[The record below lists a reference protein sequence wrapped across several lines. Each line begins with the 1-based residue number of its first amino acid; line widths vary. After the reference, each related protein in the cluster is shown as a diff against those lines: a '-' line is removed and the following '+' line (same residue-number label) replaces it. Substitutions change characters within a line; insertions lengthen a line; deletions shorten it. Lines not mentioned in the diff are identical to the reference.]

1 MAFGFVS
8 GGLFLLCAVACALPG
23 SKNALQQSSRLPQA
37 PTVVE
42 CKAQSLVVSVDIPP
56 SGSAP
61 RFEAIDATGA
71 YPVTERYGAQ
81 CGYTYSVQ
89 PLLGHVDLRASY
101 FSCHTGNQNDEVFTF
116 MFGVFTIDESGKES
130 SFNVSKTCS
139 VPPFSPRVVTCEENY
154 MEVSVRTDL
163 PCPTAGSIKDFSAS
177 LALAQSSAVEA
188 WQVMLQKEGQQ
199 PEVMSVEY
207 AATLGYIIMVTPGRL
222 VFRTTFGQ
230 LYASVKMVNGAA
242 VEVIQATVFFRQNW
256 MVVMVDLV
264 ATCSLVKGS
273 SDDSRLHW
281 RTPAERTPPAVG
293 PSKLRTEYMGMGVSG
308 GVANEWAM
316 TDQGYS
322 VTVGKGSVAHRLPSV
337 AEGGIRKNQQGVVT
351 KPKVVRQMATPP
363 VPRPPLSVNRTWR
376 TPAERTPLAV
386 GTSELWG
393 ENRRMGVSGGVV
405 NERAMTDRGYSV
417 TVGKETVSHRFP
429 SVAEVGIRKNQQGVV
444 TKPNVVLQMATPPV
458 PRPPLSV
465 NHDGSRLHWRTPAER
480 TPLAFGP
487 SKLRKEYMG
496 MGVSGG
502 VVDERAATDRGY
514 SMTVGK
520 ATVVSSIPSAAEG
533 GIRKNQQGV
542 VTNPNVVRQMANTPV
557 PRPPLSVNQSPSGT
571 WRSPAERTPLAVGT
585 SELWGENRRMGASG
599 GVVDKWAASDR
610 GYSVTVGKETVA
622 HRFPSVAE
630 GGIRKN
636 QQGVVI
642 KPNVVRQIANPPV
655 PRPPLSVNQS
665 PSGTW
670 RSPAERTPLAVGTSE
685 LRGENMGMGVSGGVV
700 DERATIDRGYSITV
714 GKATV
719 GSSILSPAEGG
730 IRKDQHGVVTKPNVV
745 KQMASPPIPLPF
757 SVNQT
762 NLEERVFHVYL
773 GNIPSD
779 VELVSVELNGQEIS
793 VLTAAQ
799 MGYSISR
806 VSEGN
811 ATSAYIIRVPFE
823 DQFVAKQYVSAGL
836 FEYSLEIKWTL
847 NIRPQMEAYYHLSSV
862 SALVVEALPPVF
874 DSMCTESGISFEKD
888 HQQYDYLWDIAI
900 GSYTLTPQ
908 LASERGYILTN
919 DSTTLIL
926 AVPLFTIGY
935 VYEDITL
942 QQFYGTFK
950 LLTRNAKTLEIE
962 QSSAKRCLFQTT
974 ELLVCST
981 EGVMTI
987 VTDITKAVPSADP
1000 ARTTL
1005 LDQSCRPQETDDTR
1019 VLFSFGLNTCGTRFQ
1034 IDQQYVTYE
1043 NELVFHELYSTD
1055 SRPVITR
1062 DAAYRVTMRCIYPVR
1077 DTESLFVDRKFRAET
1092 PGIGQIKD
1100 PVKVPPQMLKPMQLP
1115 KQAIMKPSFQGSVA
1129 RKPTEYVRVGQ
1140 WSVPQ
1145 DKYAQRS
1152 LGA

>member
-8 GGLFLLCAVACALPG
+8 GGLFLLCAVACALRG

-199 PEVMSVEY
+199 PEVMSVED

-281 RTPAERTPPAVG
+281 RTPAERTRLAVG
-293 PSKLRTEYMGMGVSG
+293 PSKLRTEYIGMGVSG

-351 KPKVVRQMATPP
+351 KPKVVRQMAPP
-363 VPRPPLSVNRTWR
+363 
-376 TPAERTPLAV
+376 
-386 GTSELWG
+386 
-393 ENRRMGVSGGVV
+393 
-405 NERAMTDRGYSV
+405 
-417 TVGKETVSHRFP
+417 
-429 SVAEVGIRKNQQGVV
+429 
-444 TKPNVVLQMATPPV
+444 
-458 PRPPLSV
+458 
-465 NHDGSRLHWRTPAER
+465 
-480 TPLAFGP
+480 
-487 SKLRKEYMG
+487 
-496 MGVSGG
+496 
-502 VVDERAATDRGY
+502 
-514 SMTVGK
+514 
-520 ATVVSSIPSAAEG
+520 
-533 GIRKNQQGV
+533 
-542 VTNPNVVRQMANTPV
+542 PV

-670 RSPAERTPLAVGTSE
+670 RSPAERTPLVVGTSE

-874 DSMCTESGISFEKD
+874 DSMCTESGISFKKD

-950 LLTRNAKTLEIE
+950 LLTRNAKTLKIE
-962 QSSAKRCLFQTT
+962 QSSGKRCLFQTT

-1140 WSVPQ
+1140 WSAPQ

>member
-351 KPKVVRQMATPP
+351 KPKVVRQMATP
-363 VPRPPLSVNRTWR
+363 
-376 TPAERTPLAV
+376 
-386 GTSELWG
+386 
-393 ENRRMGVSGGVV
+393 
-405 NERAMTDRGYSV
+405 
-417 TVGKETVSHRFP
+417 
-429 SVAEVGIRKNQQGVV
+429 
-444 TKPNVVLQMATPPV
+444 
-458 PRPPLSV
+458 
-465 NHDGSRLHWRTPAER
+465 
-480 TPLAFGP
+480 
-487 SKLRKEYMG
+487 
-496 MGVSGG
+496 
-502 VVDERAATDRGY
+502 
-514 SMTVGK
+514 
-520 ATVVSSIPSAAEG
+520 
-533 GIRKNQQGV
+533 
-542 VTNPNVVRQMANTPV
+542 PV

>member
-8 GGLFLLCAVACALPG
+8 GGLFLLCAVACALRG

-199 PEVMSVEY
+199 PEVMSVED

-281 RTPAERTPPAVG
+281 RTPAERTRLAVG
-293 PSKLRTEYMGMGVSG
+293 PSKLRTEYIGMGVSG

-351 KPKVVRQMATPP
+351 KPKVVRQMAP
-363 VPRPPLSVNRTWR
+363 
-376 TPAERTPLAV
+376 
-386 GTSELWG
+386 
-393 ENRRMGVSGGVV
+393 
-405 NERAMTDRGYSV
+405 
-417 TVGKETVSHRFP
+417 
-429 SVAEVGIRKNQQGVV
+429 
-444 TKPNVVLQMATPPV
+444 PPV

-670 RSPAERTPLAVGTSE
+670 RSPAERTPLVVGTSE

-874 DSMCTESGISFEKD
+874 DSMCTESGISFKKD

-950 LLTRNAKTLEIE
+950 LLTRNAKTLKIE
-962 QSSAKRCLFQTT
+962 QSSGKRCLFQTT

-1140 WSVPQ
+1140 WSAPQ

>member
-8 GGLFLLCAVACALPG
+8 GGLFLLCAVACALRG

-199 PEVMSVEY
+199 PEVMSVED

-281 RTPAERTPPAVG
+281 RTPAERTRLAVG
-293 PSKLRTEYMGMGVSG
+293 PSKLRTEYIGMGVSG

-337 AEGGIRKNQQGVVT
+337 AEGGIRK
-351 KPKVVRQMATPP
+351 
-363 VPRPPLSVNRTWR
+363 
-376 TPAERTPLAV
+376 
-386 GTSELWG
+386 
-393 ENRRMGVSGGVV
+393 
-405 NERAMTDRGYSV
+405 
-417 TVGKETVSHRFP
+417 
-429 SVAEVGIRKNQQGVV
+429 
-444 TKPNVVLQMATPPV
+444 
-458 PRPPLSV
+458 
-465 NHDGSRLHWRTPAER
+465 
-480 TPLAFGP
+480 
-487 SKLRKEYMG
+487 
-496 MGVSGG
+496 
-502 VVDERAATDRGY
+502 
-514 SMTVGK
+514 
-520 ATVVSSIPSAAEG
+520 
-533 GIRKNQQGV
+533 
-542 VTNPNVVRQMANTPV
+542 MANTPV

-670 RSPAERTPLAVGTSE
+670 RSPAERTPLVVGTSE

-874 DSMCTESGISFEKD
+874 DSMCTESGISFKKD

-950 LLTRNAKTLEIE
+950 LLTRNAKTLKIE
-962 QSSAKRCLFQTT
+962 QSSGKRCLFQTT

-1140 WSVPQ
+1140 WSAPQ

>member
-8 GGLFLLCAVACALPG
+8 GGLFLLCAVACALRG

-199 PEVMSVEY
+199 PEVMSVED

-281 RTPAERTPPAVG
+281 RTPAERTRLAVG
-293 PSKLRTEYMGMGVSG
+293 PSKLRTEYIGMGVSG

-337 AEGGIRKNQQGVVT
+337 AEGGIRK
-351 KPKVVRQMATPP
+351 
-363 VPRPPLSVNRTWR
+363 
-376 TPAERTPLAV
+376 
-386 GTSELWG
+386 
-393 ENRRMGVSGGVV
+393 
-405 NERAMTDRGYSV
+405 
-417 TVGKETVSHRFP
+417 
-429 SVAEVGIRKNQQGVV
+429 
-444 TKPNVVLQMATPPV
+444 
-458 PRPPLSV
+458 
-465 NHDGSRLHWRTPAER
+465 
-480 TPLAFGP
+480 
-487 SKLRKEYMG
+487 
-496 MGVSGG
+496 
-502 VVDERAATDRGY
+502 
-514 SMTVGK
+514 
-520 ATVVSSIPSAAEG
+520 
-533 GIRKNQQGV
+533 
-542 VTNPNVVRQMANTPV
+542 MANTPV
-557 PRPPLSVNQSPSGT
+557 PRPPLSVNRT

-670 RSPAERTPLAVGTSE
+670 RSPAERTPLVVGTSE

-874 DSMCTESGISFEKD
+874 DSMCTESGISFKKD

-950 LLTRNAKTLEIE
+950 LLTRNAKTLKIE
-962 QSSAKRCLFQTT
+962 QSSGKRCLFQTT

-1140 WSVPQ
+1140 WSAPQ

>member
-351 KPKVVRQMATPP
+351 
-363 VPRPPLSVNRTWR
+363 
-376 TPAERTPLAV
+376 
-386 GTSELWG
+386 
-393 ENRRMGVSGGVV
+393 
-405 NERAMTDRGYSV
+405 
-417 TVGKETVSHRFP
+417 
-429 SVAEVGIRKNQQGVV
+429 
-444 TKPNVVLQMATPPV
+444 
-458 PRPPLSV
+458 
-465 NHDGSRLHWRTPAER
+465 
-480 TPLAFGP
+480 
-487 SKLRKEYMG
+487 
-496 MGVSGG
+496 
-502 VVDERAATDRGY
+502 
-514 SMTVGK
+514 
-520 ATVVSSIPSAAEG
+520 
-533 GIRKNQQGV
+533 
-542 VTNPNVVRQMANTPV
+542 NPNVVRQMANTPV
-557 PRPPLSVNQSPSGT
+557 PRPPLSVNRT

>member
-8 GGLFLLCAVACALPG
+8 GGLFLLCAVACALRG

-199 PEVMSVEY
+199 PEVMSVED

-281 RTPAERTPPAVG
+281 RTPAERTRLAVG
-293 PSKLRTEYMGMGVSG
+293 PSKLRTEYIGMGVSG

-337 AEGGIRKNQQGVVT
+337 
-351 KPKVVRQMATPP
+351 
-363 VPRPPLSVNRTWR
+363 
-376 TPAERTPLAV
+376 
-386 GTSELWG
+386 
-393 ENRRMGVSGGVV
+393 
-405 NERAMTDRGYSV
+405 
-417 TVGKETVSHRFP
+417 
-429 SVAEVGIRKNQQGVV
+429 
-444 TKPNVVLQMATPPV
+444 
-458 PRPPLSV
+458 
-465 NHDGSRLHWRTPAER
+465 
-480 TPLAFGP
+480 
-487 SKLRKEYMG
+487 
-496 MGVSGG
+496 
-502 VVDERAATDRGY
+502 
-514 SMTVGK
+514 
-520 ATVVSSIPSAAEG
+520 AEG

-670 RSPAERTPLAVGTSE
+670 RSPAERTPLVVGTSE

-874 DSMCTESGISFEKD
+874 DSMCTESGISFKKD

-950 LLTRNAKTLEIE
+950 LLTRNAKTLKIE
-962 QSSAKRCLFQTT
+962 QSSGKRCLFQTT

-1140 WSVPQ
+1140 WSAPQ

>member
-8 GGLFLLCAVACALPG
+8 GGLFLLCAVACALRG

-199 PEVMSVEY
+199 PEVMSVED

-281 RTPAERTPPAVG
+281 RTPAERTRLAVG
-293 PSKLRTEYMGMGVSG
+293 PSKLRTEYIGMGVSG

-351 KPKVVRQMATPP
+351 KPKVVRQMAPPP
-363 VPRPPLSVNRTWR
+363 VPRPPLSVNR
-376 TPAERTPLAV
+376 
-386 GTSELWG
+386 
-393 ENRRMGVSGGVV
+393 
-405 NERAMTDRGYSV
+405 
-417 TVGKETVSHRFP
+417 
-429 SVAEVGIRKNQQGVV
+429 
-444 TKPNVVLQMATPPV
+444 
-458 PRPPLSV
+458 
-465 NHDGSRLHWRTPAER
+465 
-480 TPLAFGP
+480 
-487 SKLRKEYMG
+487 
-496 MGVSGG
+496 
-502 VVDERAATDRGY
+502 
-514 SMTVGK
+514 
-520 ATVVSSIPSAAEG
+520 
-533 GIRKNQQGV
+533 
-542 VTNPNVVRQMANTPV
+542 
-557 PRPPLSVNQSPSGT
+557 T

-670 RSPAERTPLAVGTSE
+670 RSPAERTPLVVGTSE

-874 DSMCTESGISFEKD
+874 DSMCTESGISFKKD

-950 LLTRNAKTLEIE
+950 LLTRNAKTLKIE
-962 QSSAKRCLFQTT
+962 QSSGKRCLFQTT

-1140 WSVPQ
+1140 WSAPQ

>member
-363 VPRPPLSVNRTWR
+363 VPRPPLSVNR
-376 TPAERTPLAV
+376 
-386 GTSELWG
+386 
-393 ENRRMGVSGGVV
+393 
-405 NERAMTDRGYSV
+405 
-417 TVGKETVSHRFP
+417 
-429 SVAEVGIRKNQQGVV
+429 
-444 TKPNVVLQMATPPV
+444 
-458 PRPPLSV
+458 
-465 NHDGSRLHWRTPAER
+465 
-480 TPLAFGP
+480 
-487 SKLRKEYMG
+487 
-496 MGVSGG
+496 
-502 VVDERAATDRGY
+502 
-514 SMTVGK
+514 
-520 ATVVSSIPSAAEG
+520 
-533 GIRKNQQGV
+533 
-542 VTNPNVVRQMANTPV
+542 
-557 PRPPLSVNQSPSGT
+557 T

>member
-337 AEGGIRKNQQGVVT
+337 
-351 KPKVVRQMATPP
+351 
-363 VPRPPLSVNRTWR
+363 
-376 TPAERTPLAV
+376 
-386 GTSELWG
+386 
-393 ENRRMGVSGGVV
+393 
-405 NERAMTDRGYSV
+405 
-417 TVGKETVSHRFP
+417 
-429 SVAEVGIRKNQQGVV
+429 
-444 TKPNVVLQMATPPV
+444 
-458 PRPPLSV
+458 
-465 NHDGSRLHWRTPAER
+465 
-480 TPLAFGP
+480 
-487 SKLRKEYMG
+487 
-496 MGVSGG
+496 
-502 VVDERAATDRGY
+502 
-514 SMTVGK
+514 
-520 ATVVSSIPSAAEG
+520 AEG

>member
-8 GGLFLLCAVACALPG
+8 GGLFLLCAVACALRG

-199 PEVMSVEY
+199 PEVMSVED

-281 RTPAERTPPAVG
+281 RTPAERTRLAVG
-293 PSKLRTEYMGMGVSG
+293 PSKLRTEYIGMGVSG

-351 KPKVVRQMATPP
+351 KPKVVRQMAPPP
-363 VPRPPLSVNRTWR
+363 VPRPPLSVNQSPSGTWR
-376 TPAERTPLAV
+376 SPAERTPLVV
-386 GTSELWG
+386 GPSELRTEYMG
-393 ENRRMGVSGGVV
+393 MGVSGGVA

-417 TVGKETVSHRFP
+417 TVGKETVAHRFP
-429 SVAEVGIRKNQQGVV
+429 SVAEGGIRKNQQGVV
-444 TKPNVVLQMATPPV
+444 TKPNVVLQMATP
-458 PRPPLSV
+458 
-465 NHDGSRLHWRTPAER
+465 
-480 TPLAFGP
+480 
-487 SKLRKEYMG
+487 
-496 MGVSGG
+496 
-502 VVDERAATDRGY
+502 
-514 SMTVGK
+514 
-520 ATVVSSIPSAAEG
+520 
-533 GIRKNQQGV
+533 
-542 VTNPNVVRQMANTPV
+542 PV

-670 RSPAERTPLAVGTSE
+670 RSPAERTPLVVGTSE

-874 DSMCTESGISFEKD
+874 DSMCTESGISFKKD

-950 LLTRNAKTLEIE
+950 LLTRNAKTLKIE
-962 QSSAKRCLFQTT
+962 QSSGKRCLFQTT

-1140 WSVPQ
+1140 WSAPQ

>member
-363 VPRPPLSVNRTWR
+363 VPRPPLSVNQSPSGTWR

-417 TVGKETVSHRFP
+417 TVGKETVS
-429 SVAEVGIRKNQQGVV
+429 
-444 TKPNVVLQMATPPV
+444 
-458 PRPPLSV
+458 
-465 NHDGSRLHWRTPAER
+465 
-480 TPLAFGP
+480 
-487 SKLRKEYMG
+487 
-496 MGVSGG
+496 
-502 VVDERAATDRGY
+502 
-514 SMTVGK
+514 
-520 ATVVSSIPSAAEG
+520 
-533 GIRKNQQGV
+533 
-542 VTNPNVVRQMANTPV
+542 
-557 PRPPLSVNQSPSGT
+557 
-571 WRSPAERTPLAVGT
+571 
-585 SELWGENRRMGASG
+585 
-599 GVVDKWAASDR
+599 
-610 GYSVTVGKETVA
+610 

>member
-363 VPRPPLSVNRTWR
+363 VPRPPLSVNQSPSGTWR

-444 TKPNVVLQMATPPV
+444 T
-458 PRPPLSV
+458 
-465 NHDGSRLHWRTPAER
+465 
-480 TPLAFGP
+480 
-487 SKLRKEYMG
+487 
-496 MGVSGG
+496 
-502 VVDERAATDRGY
+502 
-514 SMTVGK
+514 
-520 ATVVSSIPSAAEG
+520 
-533 GIRKNQQGV
+533 
-542 VTNPNVVRQMANTPV
+542 NPNVVRQMANT
-557 PRPPLSVNQSPSGT
+557 
-571 WRSPAERTPLAVGT
+571 
-585 SELWGENRRMGASG
+585 
-599 GVVDKWAASDR
+599 
-610 GYSVTVGKETVA
+610 
-622 HRFPSVAE
+622 
-630 GGIRKN
+630 
-636 QQGVVI
+636 
-642 KPNVVRQIANPPV
+642 PV

>member
-363 VPRPPLSVNRTWR
+363 VPRPPLSVNQSPSGTWR

-444 TKPNVVLQMATPPV
+444 TKPNVVLQMAT
-458 PRPPLSV
+458 
-465 NHDGSRLHWRTPAER
+465 
-480 TPLAFGP
+480 
-487 SKLRKEYMG
+487 
-496 MGVSGG
+496 
-502 VVDERAATDRGY
+502 
-514 SMTVGK
+514 
-520 ATVVSSIPSAAEG
+520 
-533 GIRKNQQGV
+533 
-542 VTNPNVVRQMANTPV
+542 
-557 PRPPLSVNQSPSGT
+557 
-571 WRSPAERTPLAVGT
+571 
-585 SELWGENRRMGASG
+585 
-599 GVVDKWAASDR
+599 
-610 GYSVTVGKETVA
+610 
-622 HRFPSVAE
+622 
-630 GGIRKN
+630 
-636 QQGVVI
+636 
-642 KPNVVRQIANPPV
+642 PPV

>member
-363 VPRPPLSVNRTWR
+363 VPRPPLSVNQSPSGTWR

-520 ATVVSSIPSAAEG
+520 ATVVSSIPSA
-533 GIRKNQQGV
+533 
-542 VTNPNVVRQMANTPV
+542 
-557 PRPPLSVNQSPSGT
+557 
-571 WRSPAERTPLAVGT
+571 
-585 SELWGENRRMGASG
+585 
-599 GVVDKWAASDR
+599 
-610 GYSVTVGKETVA
+610 
-622 HRFPSVAE
+622 AE

>member
-8 GGLFLLCAVACALPG
+8 GGLFLLCAVACALRG

-56 SGSAP
+56 SGSGP
-61 RFEAIDATGA
+61 RFEAIGA
-71 YPVTERYGAQ
+71 LCGFSLSERYGAQ

-130 SFNVSKTCS
+130 FFNVSKTCS
-139 VPPFSPRVVTCEENY
+139 VPPFSPRVVTCEANY
-154 MEVSVRTDL
+154 MEVFVRTDL
-163 PCPTAGSIKDFSAS
+163 PCPAAGTIKDFSAA

-199 PEVMSVEY
+199 PEVMSVED

-230 LYASVKMVNGAA
+230 VHASVKMVNGAA

-281 RTPAERTPPAVG
+281 RTPAERTPLAVG
-293 PSKLRTEYMGMGVSG
+293 PSELRGGVHGHGKSPSGTWRSPAERTPLVVGPFELRGECMGVSG
-308 GVANEWAM
+308 GVVGEWAV
-316 TDQGYS
+316 TDRGYS
-322 VTVGKGSVAHRLPSV
+322 VTVGKETVANGFPSV

-351 KPKVVRQMATPP
+351 KPNVVRQMANSP
-363 VPRPPLSVNRTWR
+363 VSRPPLSVNQSPSGTWR
-376 TPAERTPLAV
+376 TSAERTPLAV
-386 GTSELWG
+386 GTSELRG
-393 ENRRMGVSGGVV
+393 ECMGVSGGVV
-405 NERAMTDRGYSV
+405 GEWAATDRGYSV
-417 TVGKETVSHRFP
+417 TVGK
-429 SVAEVGIRKNQQGVV
+429 A
-444 TKPNVVLQMATPPV
+444 
-458 PRPPLSV
+458 
-465 NHDGSRLHWRTPAER
+465 
-480 TPLAFGP
+480 
-487 SKLRKEYMG
+487 
-496 MGVSGG
+496 
-502 VVDERAATDRGY
+502 
-514 SMTVGK
+514 TVG
-520 ATVVSSIPSAAEG
+520 SSIPSAAEG

-542 VTNPNVVRQMANTPV
+542 VTKPIVVRQMAT
-557 PRPPLSVNQSPSGT
+557 
-571 WRSPAERTPLAVGT
+571 
-585 SELWGENRRMGASG
+585 
-599 GVVDKWAASDR
+599 
-610 GYSVTVGKETVA
+610 
-622 HRFPSVAE
+622 
-630 GGIRKN
+630 
-636 QQGVVI
+636 
-642 KPNVVRQIANPPV
+642 PPV

-670 RSPAERTPLAVGTSE
+670 RSPAERTPLVVGPSE
-685 LRGENMGMGVSGGVV
+685 LRGEYMGMGVSGGVV
-700 DERATIDRGYSITV
+700 GEWAATDRGYSVTV
-714 GKATV
+714 GKETV
-719 GSSILSPAEGG
+719 ANRFPSVAEGG
-730 IRKDQHGVVTKPNVV
+730 IRKNHQGVLTKPNVV
-745 KQMASPPIPLPF
+745 KQMASPPIP
-757 SVNQT
+757 QT
-762 NLEERVFHVYL
+762 NLEESVFQVYL

-811 ATSAYIIRVPFE
+811 DTFAYIIRVPFD
-823 DQFVAKQYVSAGL
+823 DQSVVKQLA

-874 DSMCTESGISFEKD
+874 DGMCTESGISFKKD

-908 LASERGYILTN
+908 LASARGYILTN

-950 LLTRNAKTLEIE
+950 LIFRNAKTLEIE

-974 ELLVCST
+974 ELLGNVMA
-981 EGVMTI
+981 GVMTI
-987 VTDITKAVPSADP
+987 VTDITKVVPSADP

-1005 LDQSCRPQETDDTR
+1005 LDQSCRPQETDETR

-1043 NELVFHELYSTD
+1043 NEIVFHELYSTD

-1062 DAAYRVTMRCIYPVR
+1062 CCIQVLTMRCIYPVH
-1077 DTESLFVDRKFRAET
+1077 DTESFFVDQKFRAET
-1092 PGIGQIKD
+1092 PGIGQIKN

-1129 RKPTEYVRVGQ
+1129 RKPTEYLRVDQ
-1140 WSVPQ
+1140 LSAPQ